1 MGEQVPSI
9 LEYILGNSKTPVSYF
24 NKYPH
29 YERFILR
36 ILAVT
41 NGVSPNGT
49 VFIVGGCDIIQSLL
63 LYLRIV
69 LIKMIDVSNLSNNRS
84 LA

>member
-9 LEYILGNSKTPVSYF
+9 LEYILGNGKTPVSYF

-29 YERFILR
+29 YEGFIFR

-41 NGVSPNGT
+41 NGVAPNCA
-49 VFIVGGCDIIQSLL
+49 VFIVGVR
-63 LYLRIV
+63 YNTK
-69 LIKMIDVSNLSNNRS
+69 LIAVSTHCSYKDDRCF
-84 LA
+84 

>member
-24 NKYPH
+24 DKFPH
-29 YERFILR
+29 YEGFILR

-41 NGVSPNGT
+41 NGVSPNYRW
-49 VFIVGGCDIIQSLL
+49 GCDIIQISL

-69 LIKMIDVSNLSNNRS
+69 LINTIDVSNLSNNRS

>member
-9 LEYILGNSKTPVSYF
+9 LEYLLGNSKTPVSYF
-24 NKYPH
+24 DKYPH
-29 YERFILR
+29 YEGFILR

-41 NGVSPNGT
+41 NGVSPN
-49 VFIVGGCDIIQSLL
+49 CDIIQISL

-69 LIKMIDVSNLSNNRS
+69 LINTIDVSNLSNNRS